1 MKAKRRANLLR
12 IAGIGVFYLVELLDY
27 HGLRLG
33 SFEIPAIVSRPLHQV
48 ITGLALAWALT
59 GMAVLL
65 CQKHHIFPAGL
76 KYATTA
82 ADLVFLTLILL
93 AASGPQSPLVI
104 GYFLIIV
111 LATLRFSLGLIRF
124 ATAGAV
130 AGYLAVLGHGRWFRR
145 SAADRAPPPAT
156 DHGHRPGAHAASS
169 SGKSSAVPP
178 AWPRSMA
185 SVSQPSRRISHERSL
200 CVRPAD
206 LSALRGGDPLGR
218 QGLLALRGRG

>member
-1 MKAKRRANLLR
+1 VNNLSNGDDVVSNKTTLEPAGRDWYIVSRWHEYEGEARANLLR
-12 IAGIGVFYLVELLDY
+12 IAGIGIFYLIELLDY

-33 SFEIPAIVSRPLHQV
+33 TIEIPAIVSKPFHQV

-59 GMAVLL
+59 GMAVLICL
-65 CQKHHIFPAGL
+65 KHQIFPAGL

-124 ATAGAV
+124 AAAGAV
-130 AGYLAVLGHGRWFRR
+130 AGYLIILGHGRWFR
-145 SAADRAPPPAT
+145 DPPLT
-156 DHGHRPGAHAASS
+156 
-169 SGKSSAVPP
+169 VPRHHQLILV
-178 AWPRSMA
+178 A
-185 SVSQPSRRISHERSL
+185 
-200 CVRPAD
+200 
-206 LSALRGGDPLGR
+206 G
-218 QGLLALRGRG
+218 LALTGIILGQVIRRAARMAEEYSKRVVAAEEDKP